1 MRKWLEEKRWSAY
14 VVGAGIGVLSW
25 ITFGLMHRALGAST
39 AYVRVVGL
47 AEALFDIDRVMEH
60 PCFQRYFRA
69 GEPVIEW
76 QMMLV
81 AGIFVGAY
89 FSAWLSKSYKRQFVP
104 ELWTWRFGKSKG
116 LRSAGAF
123 VGGAL
128 VLYGA
133 RLAGGDLLGHGIS
146 GTLQMA
152 VSGWIFLAS
161 VAAAG
166 VVAAFVL
173 FGAKGRD
180 HV

>member
-1 MRKWLEEKRWSAY
+1 MLNWLAKKRWSPY
-14 VVGAGIGVLSW
+14 LVGAGIGVVSW
-25 ITFGLMHRALGAST
+25 ITFGIMHRALDAGT

-47 AEALFDIDRVMEH
+47 AEALFDVSRVMEH
-60 PCFQRYFRA
+60 PYFRKYFRV

-81 AGIFVGAY
+81 GGILVGAY

-104 ELWTWRFGKSKG
+104 ALWNWRFRGSRG
-116 LRSAGAF
+116 LRNVAAF
-123 VGGAL
+123 IGGVL

-133 RLAGGDLLGHGIS
+133 RLAGGCGLGHGIS

-152 VSGWIFLAS
+152 VSGWSFLAS
-161 VAAAG
+161 VLAAG
-166 VVAAFVL
+166 IVTAFLL
-173 FGAKGRD
+173 FGRKGRS